1 MSSRFAR
8 TFTAEPRVPQLDLDD
23 WIGQRSATFRF
34 DYVDIITGYR
44 TPVTPLKT
52 GGIPTVSH
60 DVGRTITRQ
69 LSNANFGVVD
79 TSLINVIAG
88 RIEPFMVFTD
98 AEYPL
103 GRYMFNNQTKFDWTS
118 GTLCSCAMYD
128 EGFIVDQQTSASF
141 GAESNALNPLVD
153 SLLQALLNGLPI
165 TVTIE
170 PTTFTSSGAWPA
182 GTSRGYI
189 VEQLAI
195 DGGYFSPW
203 FDNTGVMRFIQA
215 FDPATSVVTFDLDSG
230 NRVLRGR
237 ATRTNDLIDAPNR
250 FIVISNSANA
260 ITETIASS
268 YDVPS
273 SAPHSIANRG
283 FVIAKTETRQLDTS
297 VQAVAVARNLGLRQT
312 IFERVELYT
321 APDPRHDGYDVL
333 RWRGE
338 NWLELAWSLPL
349 IEGSEM
355 QHIAR
360 KVYSQ

>member
-8 TFTAEPRVPQLDLDD
+8 TFTTQAPVPRLDLDD

-34 DYVDIITGYR
+34 DYIDVVTGYR
-44 TPVTPLKT
+44 TPVTPIKDT
-52 GGIPTVSH
+52 VPTLAH

-79 TSLINVIAG
+79 TSLINVISG
-88 RIEPFMVFTD
+88 RIEPFMVFSD
-98 AEYPL
+98 AEYQL
-103 GRYMFNNQTKFDWTS
+103 GRYMFNNQTKFDRTS
-118 GTLCSCAMYD
+118 GTICSCAMYD
-128 EGFIVDQQTSASF
+128 EGFIVDQQIESSF
-141 GAESNALNPLVD
+141 GAESNTLNPLVD
-153 SLLQALLNGLPI
+153 NLLGALLAELPI
-165 TVTIE
+165 TVSIA
-170 PTTFTSSGAWPA
+170 PTVYASSGAWPS
-182 GTSRGYI
+182 GTMRGYI

-195 DGGYFSPW
+195 DGAYFSPW

-215 FDPATSVVTFDLDSG
+215 FDPATSAVTFDLDSG
-230 NRVLRGR
+230 NKVLRGR
-237 ATRTNDLIDAPNR
+237 AIRTNDLLNAPNR

-260 ITETIASS
+260 ISGAIASS

-283 FVIAKTETRQLDTS
+283 FVISKTETRQIDTV
-297 VQAVAVARNLGLRQT
+297 VQVAAVAQNLGLRQT
-312 IFERVELYT
+312 LFERVELYT

-349 IEGSEM
+349 VEGAEM

-360 KVYSQ
+360 KVYT